1 MKLLFDNNISIRM
14 TDRLMDIFP
23 DASHVALIGLDR
35 ADDLTVWRY
44 AYENNFCIVTK
55 DSDFCDLCVI
65 RGFPPQIIW
74 LRIGNCTTQQIE
86 TLLRTQSASI
96 YRFLNDPVLGIMVLF

>member
-1 MKLLFDNNISIRM
+1 MKLLFDNNISTRM
-14 TDRLMDIFP
+14 VNRLVDMFP

-35 ADDLTVWRY
+35 ADDLTVWQY
-44 AYENNFCIVTK
+44 AHENNFCIVTK